1 MDKRYN
7 TGNPRPSNSMKDL
20 NDNALAYDDFLNS
33 ESDTFIDRFGNA
45 QDTIIGATKKM
56 AAATDAVID
65 EARQNLIPLSKQY
78 MTLADAQADIANIPA
93 GSATY
98 YRSPD
103 DSALAIEVINNSGT
117 LEPTGRKMPSQAS
130 LDLVPVNVNKG
141 IERES
146 TKRRLGDFQE
156 LVAFKSL
163 DEVALTLPENSAL
176 EFLSLATTTDVNTNF
191 YRLVFSSLG
200 SEVASLIFPG
210 TNTQYSDGKFWSA
223 YRLFRFQDLKY
234 VSILETTS
242 SVVRVRYDLPAG
254 FGVPVAGSNYIALD
268 ITGKFY
274 PAQAGSVNS
283 VTRKSISGTAI
294 ANAIQFVVTI
304 AELTA
309 AGYTA
314 STVVDYLNS
323 IAPDCLF
330 AAYAAYDTT
339 IAQTGFE
346 DFFRIQLPAGDYT
359 VSRDGFAPSG
369 LAVLPA
375 GAYSV
380 WRKKPG

>member
-1 MDKRYN
+1 M
-7 TGNPRPSNSMKDL
+7 
-20 NDNALAYDDFLNS
+20 
-33 ESDTFIDRFGNA
+33 
-45 QDTIIGATKKM
+45 
-56 AAATDAVID
+56 
-65 EARQNLIPLSKQY
+65 
-78 MTLADAQADIANIPA
+78 
-93 GSATY
+93 
-98 YRSPD
+98 
-103 DSALAIEVINNSGT
+103 
-117 LEPTGRKMPSQAS
+117 
-130 LDLVPVNVNKG
+130 
-141 IERES
+141 
-146 TKRRLGDFQE
+146 
-156 LVAFKSL
+156 
-163 DEVALTLPENSAL
+163 
-176 EFLSLATTTDVNTNF
+176 
-191 YRLVFSSLG
+191 
-200 SEVASLIFPG
+200 
-210 TNTQYSDGKFWSA
+210 
-223 YRLFRFQDLKY
+223 KY

-314 STVVDYLNS
+314 STVVDYINS

-346 DFFRIQLPAGDYT
+346 DF
-359 VSRDGFAPSG
+359 SGFSYLLVIIP
-369 LAVLPA
+369 LAVMALRLQDWQCYLPVRIRY
-375 GAYSV
+375 GVKSL
-380 WRKKPG
+380 

>member
-1 MDKRYN
+1 
-7 TGNPRPSNSMKDL
+7 
-20 NDNALAYDDFLNS
+20 
-33 ESDTFIDRFGNA
+33 
-45 QDTIIGATKKM
+45 
-56 AAATDAVID
+56 
-65 EARQNLIPLSKQY
+65 
-78 MTLADAQADIANIPA
+78 
-93 GSATY
+93 
-98 YRSPD
+98 
-103 DSALAIEVINNSGT
+103 
-117 LEPTGRKMPSQAS
+117 
-130 LDLVPVNVNKG
+130 
-141 IERES
+141 
-146 TKRRLGDFQE
+146 
-156 LVAFKSL
+156 
-163 DEVALTLPENSAL
+163 
-176 EFLSLATTTDVNTNF
+176 
-191 YRLVFSSLG
+191 
-200 SEVASLIFPG
+200 EVASLVFPG

-314 STVVDYLNS
+314 STVVDYINS

-330 AAYAAYDTT
+330 AA
-339 IAQTGFE
+339 
-346 DFFRIQLPAGDYT
+346 
-359 VSRDGFAPSG
+359 
-369 LAVLPA
+369 
-375 GAYSV
+375 
-380 WRKKPG
+380 